1 MIAAAVCLYVNV
13 RKSTPFANLLTFTYF
28 PIRYGNHGYE
38 MINVTYIGDTLVAHK
53 VTGAKNVPKGEPT
66 FQVDLNPRVEHP
78 SKMLKPIELKDDV
91 AATQWGTKHLSRFA
105 GVGHVSGEGFVNSQW
120 LEGQLILVGEY
131 FSFAWLPLGHQVFF
145 GRPSPEL
152 TLKMLRANDQG
163 ESGSDNARHFLE
175 RCLEE
180 THHMEDE
187 VEVSQGLSFSTEQDG
202 YFNQEGCFE

>member
-1 MIAAAVCLYVNV
+1 
-13 RKSTPFANLLTFTYF
+13 
-28 PIRYGNHGYE
+28 

-66 FQVDLNPRVEHP
+66 FQVDLNPKVVSP
-78 SKMLKPIELKDDV
+78 SKILKPIELTD
-91 AATQWGTKHLSRFA
+91 AAINQWGTKHLSRFA
-105 GVGHVSGEGFVNSQW
+105 GVGHVAGEGYVNSQW

-152 TLKMLRANDQG
+152 TLKMLKEIGPAA
-163 ESGSDNARHFLE
+163 SDKARYFLE
-175 RCLEE
+175 RCMEE
-180 THHMEDE
+180 THHVEDE
-187 VEVSQGLSFSTEQDG
+187 VEVNDGLSYTNVEHG